1 MHSNTDFSYALLFF
15 VSLLVFIY
23 KKYVFIVSNVENP
36 EKKGWEEKHDK
47 MSNIAHGTIH

>member
-1 MHSNTDFSYALLFF
+1 MHCLFF

-36 EKKGWEEKHDK
+36 ENKDREEKHDK
-47 MSNIAHGTIH
+47 MSNIAHGAIH